1 MRDKK
6 SVVSSEEP
14 LGNQLKQ
21 ILLNALAII
30 WRSIYKNAG
39 SIIVIA
45 VIVSIVG
52 GYFWLMS
59 WSNSGNAN
67 NFNKGIVQ
75 PTDRGNGTFYF
86 NVVGVA
92 WFNSI
97 DTFRGQ
103 HPELGYIGASRIAQE
118 SPAHR

>member
-67 NFNKGIVQ
+67 NFNKGI
-75 PTDRGNGTFYF
+75 
-86 NVVGVA
+86 
-92 WFNSI
+92 
-97 DTFRGQ
+97 
-103 HPELGYIGASRIAQE
+103 AQE
-118 SPAHR
+118 SPSHR